1 MVCCGTALPVYN
13 EERVIGPTLRALA
26 EAVRGHEADYHAV
39 LVDDGSTDRTVE
51 CAREAVTD
59 AQGPALTVLRH
70 ERNMGLGA
78 GLRTGIYWCLDR
90 GSESDIIVTL
100 DADNTQPPSLIP
112 TLVAGV
118 RAGHDLVIASR
129 YRTGSEVHGVPWD
142 RWLVSDG
149 GRLVC
154 QVIYPIRGV
163 RDYTCCFRAFG
174 MPILRRARAVYGHDL
189 CTARGFEAVIDLL
202 LRLGALKVKAD
213 RDWLRAQLRGAGR
226 SEQNGSAPHDWAD
239 SEIARTAPSRD
250 VPAAQPRGVGAR
262 KRPVT
267 GRRVP

>member
-1 MVCCGTALPVYN
+1 MVYVIFPAYN

-26 EAVRGHEADYHAV
+26 EAVQGHEADYHAV

-51 CAREAVTD
+51 CAREAIGD

-70 ERNMGLGA
+70 ERNLGLGA
-78 GLRTGIYWCLDR
+78 GLRTGIYWCVDR
-90 GSESDIIVTL
+90 GSESDVIVTL

-129 YRTGSEVHGVPWD
+129 YRSGSEVHGVPWY
-142 RWLVSDG
+142 RRLLSDG
-149 GRLVC
+149 GRFVC
-154 QVIYPIRGV
+154 QVIYPIPGV

-174 MPILRRARAVYGHDL
+174 MPILRRARAVYGDDL

-202 LRLGALKVKAD
+202 LRLGALDVKATEVGFVLNYGE
-213 RDWLRAQLRGAGR
+213 RVGQSKMKVLRTIRQTVKLLARRRMETLLP
-226 SEQNGSAPHDWAD
+226 SAP
-239 SEIARTAPSRD
+239 RGL
-250 VPAAQPRGVGAR
+250 AAGKP
-262 KRPVT
+262 PVT
-267 GRRVP
+267 DRRLP

>member
-1 MVCCGTALPVYN
+1 MLN
-13 EERVIGPTLRALA
+13 
-26 EAVRGHEADYHAV
+26 
-39 LVDDGSTDRTVE
+39 
-51 CAREAVTD
+51 
-59 AQGPALTVLRH
+59 
-70 ERNMGLGA
+70 
-78 GLRTGIYWCLDR
+78 R

-129 YRTGSEVHGVPWD
+129 YRTGSEVHGVPWY
-142 RWLVSDG
+142 RRLVSDG

-174 MPILRRARAVYGHDL
+174 MPILRRARAVYGDDL

-202 LRLGALKVKAD
+202 LRLGALNVKATGIGFVLNYGE
-213 RDWLRAQLRGAGR
+213 RVGQSKMKVLRTIGQTL
-226 SEQNGSAPHDWAD
+226 
-239 SEIARTAPSRD
+239 
-250 VPAAQPRGVGAR
+250 
-262 KRPVT
+262 KLL
-267 GRRVP
+267 GRRRIETFLPHSHAALARGNGQ

>member
-1 MVCCGTALPVYN
+1 MVYVIFPAYN

-129 YRTGSEVHGVPWD
+129 YRTGSESTASPGT
-142 RWLVSDG
+142 G
-149 GRLVC
+149 GWC
-154 QVIYPIRGV
+154 PTAAGS
-163 RDYTCCFRAFG
+163 C
-174 MPILRRARAVYGHDL
+174 AR
-189 CTARGFEAVIDLL
+189 
-202 LRLGALKVKAD
+202 
-213 RDWLRAQLRGAGR
+213 
-226 SEQNGSAPHDWAD
+226 
-239 SEIARTAPSRD
+239 
-250 VPAAQPRGVGAR
+250 
-262 KRPVT
+262 
-267 GRRVP
+267 